1 MSTELDRDLGAWA
14 QEELSRERL
23 LAVHGSAA
31 ASILEVHDRLTVV
44 AAAVA
49 VPAAEPGWAAL
60 LVKIDAP
67 APVIPLRRSR
77 ARRTLAIAL
86 AAALALAGIAYAA
99 ASRGSHGGSST
110 VSPVVSAPIFV
121 PPSSAG
127 AGSNDR
133 RGGHA
138 PNARAGSPSGG
149 GPSGA
154 GSSSPGGPGTTTRGV
169 DGGSGGGGTTK
180 PGDDPHD
187 RDQGTGNDGPHNDH
201 GSGNNGPEGSRPPN
215 SRGH

>member
-14 QEELSRERL
+14 REELSRARL

-31 ASILEVHDRLTVV
+31 ASILEVHDRLTG
-44 AAAVA
+44 AAAALA
-49 VPAAEPGWAAL
+49 VPTAEAGWAAL
-60 LVKIDAP
+60 LSKIDAP
-67 APVIPLRRSR
+67 APVIPLRRPR
-77 ARRTLAIAL
+77 ARRTLSIAV

-99 ASRGSHGGSST
+99 ASRGSHGGSPT
-110 VSPVVSAPIFV
+110 VSPAVSAPILV

-127 AGSNDR
+127 AGSSDR
-133 RGGHA
+133 RSAHA
-138 PNARAGSPSGG
+138 PTGRTGSPSAGG
-149 GPSGA
+149 SSGA
-154 GSSSPGGPGTTTRGV
+154 GSSSPGGSGTTTLGV
-169 DGGSGGGGTTK
+169 DGGSGGATK

-187 RDQGTGNDGPHNDH
+187 RDQGTGNDGPHNDN

>member
-138 PNARAGSPSGG
+138 PNARAGSPSG
-149 GPSGA
+149 A

>member
-31 ASILEVHDRLTVV
+31 ASILEVHDRLTGV

-60 LVKIDAP
+60 LAKIDAP

-77 ARRTLAIAL
+77 ARRTLAIAV

-110 VSPVVSAPIFV
+110 VSPAVSAPIFV

-138 PNARAGSPSGG
+138 PNTRAGSPSGA
-149 GPSGA
+149 GP
-154 GSSSPGGPGTTTRGV
+154 SSPGGPGT
-169 DGGSGGGGTTK
+169 
-180 PGDDPHD
+180 
-187 RDQGTGNDGPHNDH
+187 
-201 GSGNNGPEGSRPPN
+201 GNNGPEGSRPPN
-215 SRGH
+215 SHGH

>member
-1 MSTELDRDLGAWA
+1 VSTELDSDLGAWA
-14 QEELSRERL
+14 REELSRERL
-23 LAVHGSAA
+23 LAVHGAAA
-31 ASILEVHDRLTVV
+31 ASILEVHDRLTG
-44 AAAVA
+44 AAAALA
-49 VPAAEPGWAAL
+49 VPAAESGWAAL
-60 LVKIDAP
+60 LAKIDAP
-67 APVIPLRRSR
+67 APVIPLRRPR
-77 ARRTLAIAL
+77 ARRTLSIAV

-99 ASRGSHGGSST
+99 ASRSSHGGSPT
-110 VSPVVSAPIFV
+110 VSPAVSAPILV

-127 AGSNDR
+127 AGSSDR
-133 RGGHA
+133 RSAHA
-138 PNARAGSPSGG
+138 PTGRTGSPSAGR
-149 GPSGA
+149 SSRT

-187 RDQGTGNDGPHNDH
+187 RDQGTGNDGPHNDN

>member
-31 ASILEVHDRLTVV
+31 ASILEVHDRLTGV

-60 LVKIDAP
+60 LAKIDAP

-77 ARRTLAIAL
+77 ARRTLAIAV

-110 VSPVVSAPIFV
+110 VSPAVSAPIFV

-138 PNARAGSPSGG
+138 PNTRAGS
-149 GPSGA
+149 PSGA

-215 SRGH
+215 SHGH

>member
-1 MSTELDRDLGAWA
+1 VSTELDRDLGAWA
-14 QEELSRERL
+14 REELSRERL

-31 ASILEVHDRLTVV
+31 ASILEVHDRLRG
-44 AAAVA
+44 AAAALA
-49 VPAAEPGWAAL
+49 VTTAEPGWAAL
-60 LVKIDAP
+60 LAKIDAP
-67 APVIPLRRSR
+67 APVIPLRRPR
-77 ARRTLAIAL
+77 ARRTLSIAV
-86 AAALALAGIAYAA
+86 AAALAFAGIAYAV
-99 ASRGSHGGSST
+99 ASRGSDGGSPA
-110 VSPVVSAPIFV
+110 VSPAVSAPILV
-121 PPSSAG
+121 PPPSAG

-133 RGGHA
+133 RSAHA
-138 PNARAGSPSGG
+138 PNARAGSPSAG

-154 GSSSPGGPGTTTRGV
+154 GSSSPGGPGATTRDV
-169 DGGSGGGGTTK
+169 DGGSGTTK